1 MIVPFRC
8 WRRAASVFLLYGFE
22 QQPVERDAALV
33 ADYSHDDRG
42 GRLVN
47 AVKFERALR
56 LSAGQR
62 SSGSSALLHGCGFI
76 GSSILLALLACKILA
91 ESNDAG
97 DYHYQHGKDN
107 EQQEYHKYSEEGDL
121 KSENKLFAQGHTH
134 VKIIKH

>member
-1 MIVPFRC
+1 MMIVPFRC

-56 LSAGQR
+56 LSAG
-62 SSGSSALLHGCGFI
+62 I
-76 GSSILLALLACKILA
+76 GSLSP
-91 ESNDAG
+91 
-97 DYHYQHGKDN
+97 
-107 EQQEYHKYSEEGDL
+107 
-121 KSENKLFAQGHTH
+121 
-134 VKIIKH
+134 

>member
-1 MIVPFRC
+1 MDLNSSLLSGMPLSSLTIAMMT
-8 WRRAASVFLLYGFE
+8 AAVG
-22 QQPVERDAALV
+22 
-33 ADYSHDDRG
+33 
-42 GRLVN
+42 

-91 ESNDAG
+91 ESDDAG

-121 KSENKLFAQGHTH
+121 KSENKLFTQGHTH